1 MDYKRIRNIFLHSG
15 DWEII
20 LSETKFKCGSIT
32 NCPAPAKNALD
43 LGGNVWIVSVK
54 NGGFLKM
61 VKLKVTGENSYNHI
75 ETKANPDGNY
85 NEALCVSSFSESE
98 CFKHNPEWGN
108 SFGGSPYQIDL
119 KARKKSTSDTQQGKV
134 MFI

>member
-1 MDYKRIRNIFLHSG
+1 M
-15 DWEII
+15 
-20 LSETKFKCGSIT
+20 
-32 NCPAPAKNALD
+32 NCPAQATNALD

-54 NGGFLKM
+54 NGGYLKM

-75 ETKANPDGNY
+75 ETKANGERNPGVSQ
-85 NEALCVSSFSESE
+85 CVSSFSES
-98 CFKHNPEWGN
+98 CFVHNPSWGN
-108 SFGGSPYQIDL
+108 AFGGSPYQIDL